1 MRSIVLAG
9 FGLLTL
15 YAADAKA
22 GPTGPD
28 LGAASSFAVLGGT
41 TVTNTG
47 ATTITGNLGVAP
59 GSAVTGFLPG
69 VVVSGTI
76 HAADALA
83 TQAHAA
89 VAAAYMAVSTAPAGT
104 VLASMDLGGLTL
116 TPGTYTFAS
125 SATLTGVLTLDSQGD
140 PNAVFLFQI
149 GSTLTTASGSS
160 VVLANGEKGGNVFF
174 DVGSSATLGTGSVFN
189 GTILA
194 QASITLN
201 TSAVIASGR
210 AFARDGAV
218 TLDSN
223 TVIVSADTGQGTP
236 VPEPATMALLAA
248 GVVAT
253 LAGVRMPLRRRSL

>member
-1 MRSIVLAG
+1 MRRMLLATV
-9 FGLLTL
+9 GLL
-15 YAADAKA
+15 AFHVADARA
-22 GPTGPD
+22 GPTGPN
-28 LGAASSFAVLGGT
+28 LGVASSFAVLGGS

-69 VVVSGTI
+69 LVVGGTI
-76 HAADALA
+76 HAADILA
-83 TQAHAA
+83 TQAHLA
-89 VAAAYMAVSTAPAGT
+89 VAAAYTAVSIAPSGT
-104 VLASMDLGGLTL
+104 VLTGMDLGGRTL

-125 SATLTGVLTLDSQGD
+125 SAALTGVLTLDAQGD

-160 VVLANGEKGGNVFF
+160 VVLANGETGGNVFF
-174 DVGSSATLGTGSVFN
+174 DVGSSATLGTGSTFN

-194 QASITLN
+194 QTSITLD

-210 AFARDGAV
+210 ALARDGAV

-223 TVIVSADTGQGTP
+223 TVSIGADIGQGTP
-236 VPEPATMALLAA
+236 VPEPATVALLAA

-253 LAGVRMPLRRRSL
+253 LAGLRMPPRRRSR